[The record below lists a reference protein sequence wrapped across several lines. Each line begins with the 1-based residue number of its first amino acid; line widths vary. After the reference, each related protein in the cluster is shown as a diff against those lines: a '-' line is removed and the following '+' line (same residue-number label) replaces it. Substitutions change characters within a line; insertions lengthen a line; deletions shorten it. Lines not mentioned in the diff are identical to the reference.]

1 MNTPIETERLLLKEL
16 DGEDFPFIIALLN
29 SPGWLKY
36 IGDRGVK
43 TKDEAMGYLKN
54 GPLKSY
60 EENGFG
66 LYKVMLKDIGTPIG
80 LCGLL
85 KRDSLEHP
93 DLGFAFLAEYMGK
106 GYAFEAA
113 KKVLEFSRESLNI
126 TIFQAITLP
135 DNVSSIRLLQKL
147 GFLYLSPF
155 RFLEGE
161 ELQLFQI
168 ILKEDH

>member
-16 DGEDFPFIIALLN
+16 DAEDLLFIIELLN

-43 TKDEAMGYLKN
+43 TTEEGMGYLKN
-54 GPLKSY
+54 GPWKSY

-66 LYKVMLKDIGTPIG
+66 LYKATLKDLGTPIG

-85 KRDSLEHP
+85 KRESLKHP
-93 DLGFAFLAEYMGK
+93 DLGFAFLPEYMGK
-106 GYAFEAA
+106 GYAFEAS

-135 DNVSSIRLLQKL
+135 DNMLSIRLLKKL

-161 ELQLFQI
+161 ELHLFQL
-168 ILKEDH
+168 ILKENP